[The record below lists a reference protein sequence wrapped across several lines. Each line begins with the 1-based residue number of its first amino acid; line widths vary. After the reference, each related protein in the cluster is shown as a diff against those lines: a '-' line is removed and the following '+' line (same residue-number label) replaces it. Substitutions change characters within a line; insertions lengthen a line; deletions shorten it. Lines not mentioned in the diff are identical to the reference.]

1 MNFVLLY
8 LHIIQQ
14 IKVKVSQITHQRVFG
29 RPPSSTDYIF
39 FAFLSQC
46 VGRST
51 RAAAIFLI
59 ITLQAVTEPTGL
71 VNLWDSHS
79 STISSTCFSL
89 QGDFY
94 STALKTLISVSTLV
108 LLGLVIAYHSLEVQ
122 VITYSYILTNF
133 THAIELE
140 PHVQPGL
147 TLCTNEEMLPKFH
160 LPLCIAIPPLSSS
173 T

>member
-1 MNFVLLY
+1 MSFTPLY
-8 LHIIQQ
+8 LHFVQQ
-14 IKVKVSQITHQRVFG
+14 IKVKVSQLTNQRVFG

-51 RAAAIFLI
+51 REAAIFLI

-122 VITYSYILTNF
+122 VITQLTNL
-133 THAIELE
+133 THAI
-140 PHVQPGL
+140 G
-147 TLCTNEEMLPKFH
+147 T
-160 LPLCIAIPPLSSS
+160 LSSIS
-173 T
+173 CQMKKCYWNFTCQFYFPHDSHTNRNFVPNFGM

>member
-1 MNFVLLY
+1 MNFVLPF

-14 IKVKVSQITHQRVFG
+14 VKVKVSHITHQRVFG

-122 VITYSYILTNF
+122 VITQLTNL
-133 THAIELE
+133 THAI
-140 PHVQPGL
+140 G
-147 TLCTNEEMLPKFH
+147 T
-160 LPLCIAIPPLSSS
+160 LSSIS
-173 T
+173 CQMKKCYWTFTCLHKSRIFVPNFGM